1 MNKYISISSDNAN
14 KQIRVQRNED
24 KTSSF
29 FCHFHGKNC
38 LEIWLMTFQKN
49 KLSCGTSTKRTRN
62 ILLGIDHDDQ
72 IERKIAITFEIFE
85 EERFIHN

>member
-1 MNKYISISSDNAN
+1 
-14 KQIRVQRNED
+14 
-24 KTSSF
+24 
-29 FCHFHGKNC
+29 
-38 LEIWLMTFQKN
+38 MTFQKN

-62 ILLGIDHDDQ
+62 ILLGIDNDDQ

>member
-1 MNKYISISSDNAN
+1 MNKYISISSDDAN
-14 KQIRVQRNED
+14 KQIRVQRNGG
-24 KTSSF
+24 KASSF

-38 LEIWLMTFQKN
+38 LEFRLMTFQKN

-62 ILLGIDHDDQ
+62 IFSGIDKDDQ
-72 IERKIAITFEIFE
+72 IERKIEITFEIFE